1 MKLSERARF
10 LIDNLDLP
18 EATQV
23 DNARWE
29 YFQLA
34 HLSDDSTFRIED
46 KSRQVAWSFTVAA
59 ESIAEAILYRESSIF
74 VSINL
79 DEAKEKIRYA
89 RRVYE
94 NLRLSG
100 LPRLV
105 RDNELSLEF
114 SNDARLLSLP
124 SKPPRGKA
132 RMHVKLDEFA
142 HVQHDR
148 EIYTAALPVIS
159 KGGRL
164 RVGSSPLGA
173 SGVHWEISQQQL
185 RQYPGF
191 TRKRTPWWECYS
203 FCTNVR
209 EARKLAPSLTTAER
223 VEMFGNDRI
232 KAIYA
237 NMPEED
243 FQQEYECEFGN
254 EATAWI
260 TWDEIKANQDKDL
273 LCLISRSSRE
283 ISKAK
288 QAIDSLAEAIRLKQ
302 IEAALGAGYDV
313 GRTRNTSELFIIGK
327 STTSSYP
334 LRAAITLDNCEFD
347 DQLEV
352 ISYAMIRLPI
362 ILMLIDQNGIGMNL
376 AENAQRAF
384 PGKVQGAEFTNPN
397 KAVWAAD
404 AKMLAQQKKTPLP
417 INREIAY
424 QIHSIKK
431 TVTPAKNIIY
441 DTERNEKHHAD
452 KFWAWALG
460 LATVKRPVHRA
471 YAGMV

>member
-1 MKLSERARF
+1 
-10 LIDNLDLP
+10 
-18 EATQV
+18 
-23 DNARWE
+23 
-29 YFQLA
+29 
-34 HLSDDSTFRIED
+34 
-46 KSRQVAWSFTVAA
+46 
-59 ESIAEAILYRESSIF
+59 
-74 VSINL
+74 
-79 DEAKEKIRYA
+79 
-89 RRVYE
+89 
-94 NLRLSG
+94 
-100 LPRLV
+100 
-105 RDNELSLEF
+105 
-114 SNDARLLSLP
+114 
-124 SKPPRGKA
+124 
-132 RMHVKLDEFA
+132 MHVKLDEFA

-232 KAIYA
+232 RAIYA

-260 TWDEIKANQDKDL
+260 TWEEIKANQDKDL

>member
-232 KAIYA
+232 RAIYA

-260 TWDEIKANQDKDL
+260 TWEEIKANQDKDL

>member
-100 LPRLV
+100 LPRPV

-232 KAIYA
+232 RAIYA

-260 TWDEIKANQDKDL
+260 TWEEIKANQDKDL